1 MMLRN
6 NNKSINSYTVQHA
19 SQGFRVKAG
28 CVAIVDFIVDLG
40 SKTPG
45 VRNTN
50 TFASRAT
57 IQMTYIFHTP
67 FELTGRCITV

>member
-28 CVAIVDFIVDLG
+28 CVAIVDLG

>member
-28 CVAIVDFIVDLG
+28 CVAIVDLG

-50 TFASRAT
+50 KFGPEPQYRV
-57 IQMTYIFHTP
+57 FHTP